1 MKIILTV
8 NAAWNA
14 LNFRRPVIE
23 ALLARGD
30 DVVVLAP
37 ADDSVPMLEALG
49 CECVDLEMD
58 VSGLSPLRDGAL
70 ALRMGR
76 HFARLAPDAILGY
89 TIKNNLFGAVAAR
102 RLGIPFLPNVS
113 GLGTAFLS
121 GGALQYIAETLYRHA
136 FRNLPTVFFQNPED
150 SDLFIS
156 RNLTRPAQVTLLPGS
171 GIDLQRFSP
180 RPKSKD
186 KTTRFLMVS
195 RLLRDKGVLE
205 YVDAARLLKA
215 EGARVEF
222 QMIGAT
228 QAENRSVISE
238 DDLAAW
244 QAEGAIS
251 HLGETND
258 VRPFIAQADCVV
270 LPSYR
275 EGAPRTL
282 IEAAAMARP
291 LIATDVPGCRQVV
304 EHGTTGL
311 LCAVRDG
318 HALAD
323 ACRQFLAMP
332 EDARNTMGKA
342 GRAKMVSEYDQRLV
356 VQAYLTA
363 IDAQTRPPQ
372 TAISDGFGAKNQRA
386 KRA

>member
-30 DVVVLAP
+30 EVVVLAP

-49 CECVDLEMD
+49 CEFVDLEMD

-76 HFARLAPDAILGY
+76 HFSRLASDAILGY

-150 SDLFIS
+150 SDLFVS
-156 RNLTRPAQVTLLPGS
+156 RNLIEDAQVTLLPGS

-180 RPKSKD
+180 QPNPTD

-205 YVDAARLLKA
+205 YVDAARVLKA

-222 QMIGAT
+222 QMVGAT
-228 QAENRSVISE
+228 RAENRSVISE
-238 DDLAAW
+238 DDVASW
-244 QAEGAIS
+244 QAGGVIS

-304 EHGTTGL
+304 DHGTTGL
-311 LCAVRDG
+311 LCAVRDAS
-318 HALAD
+318 ALAD

-332 EDARNTMGKA
+332 EDARETMGKA

-356 VQAYLTA
+356 VQAYLSA

-372 TAISDGFGAKNQRA
+372 TAISDGFGVKNQRA
-386 KRA
+386 KRV